1 MASRKYTQAELAKLE
16 DKRDMRVPFEVTEVK
31 RFTLSVPEI
40 EGQIN
45 AVDADIAMYG
55 EMIEKAKEK
64 KTMLEEKLVE
74 VKEALLKD

>member
-1 MASRKYTQAELAKLE
+1 MARKYTKEEEQKLA

-31 RFTLSVPEI
+31 KFTLSVPEI

-45 AVDADIAMYG
+45 AVDADIAMYQD
-55 EMIEKAKEK
+55 MIDRAKEK
-64 KTMLEEKLVE
+64 RAMLEEKLDE